1 MRLVEDEHNGDAAER
16 AVTTK
21 ILGGTY
27 DLKASL
33 SVLSLAHP
41 LERATDQLA
50 RFGHSLR
57 DYVLSDLST

>member
-1 MRLVEDEHNGDAAER
+1 MTA
-16 AVTTK
+16 K
-21 ILGGTY
+21 ILGGSY

-33 SVLSLAHP
+33 AILSLAHP

-57 DYVLSDLST
+57 DYVLSDLSS